1 MADIKKIAILTSGGD
16 APGMN
21 AAIRA
26 VVRYA
31 TKQGIE
37 VYGVN
42 DGYYGLYHNDLR
54 KLDARSVAFILER
67 GGTMLGSS
75 RFPEFKDPANR
86 AKAIQNL
93 KDRDIGALIVIG
105 GDGSYTGAKLITD
118 ELDFPCIGLP
128 GTIDND
134 IPGTDYTIGFYTALQ
149 TAIDSIDRLRDT
161 SSSHSRV
168 SIIEVMGR
176 YCGDLAVYS
185 AIAGGGQC
193 LIVPE
198 REWSE
203 KEIIE
208 SIKRTSAEG
217 KRHSLIVVAEHTTNV
232 QELAK
237 NIERETKKETRATI
251 LGHIQ
256 RGGSPVGFD
265 RILATRMG
273 VFAVDLLLQGEKG
286 RCVGIRDNQLVHYDI
301 VDAINNQRH
310 VFPQELYEVACKV
323 D

>member
-1 MADIKKIAILTSGGD
+1 MVNIQKIAILTSGGD

-26 VVRYA
+26 VTRYA
-31 TKQGIE
+31 TKMGIE
-37 VYGVN
+37 VYGVRE
-42 DGYYGLYHNDLR
+42 GYYGLYHDDLFL
-54 KLDARSVAFILER
+54 LDSRSVGFILER
-67 GGTMLGSS
+67 GGTILGSS
-75 RFPEFKDPANR
+75 RFPEFKQPENR
-86 AKAIQNL
+86 AKAIDNL
-93 KDRDIGALIVIG
+93 KRRGIQALIVIG

-168 SIIEVMGR
+168 SLIEVMGR

-185 AIAGGGQC
+185 TIAGGGQY

-198 REWSE
+198 REWHFD
-203 KEIIE
+203 EIVE
-208 SIKRTSAEG
+208 SIKDSTVQG
-217 KRHSLIVVAEHTTNV
+217 KRHCLVVVAEHTTNV
-232 QELAK
+232 QQLAK
-237 NIERETKKETRATI
+237 DIEATTGRETRATI

-256 RGGSPVGFD
+256 RGGSPVGAD

-273 VFAVDLLLQGEKG
+273 VYAVDLLLQGEKG

-301 VDAINNQRH
+301 VDAINNQKH
-310 VFPQELYEVACKV
+310 EFPDELYEVAKKV
-323 D
+323 A